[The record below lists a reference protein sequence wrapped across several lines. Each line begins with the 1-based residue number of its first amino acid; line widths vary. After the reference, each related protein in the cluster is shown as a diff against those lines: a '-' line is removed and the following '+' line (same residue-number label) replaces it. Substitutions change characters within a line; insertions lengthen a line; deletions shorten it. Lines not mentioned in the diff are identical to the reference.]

1 MAQFQDDDIQNTGV
15 EHQMFKM
22 ARSPHP
28 DLSCEPMVDK
38 ATDLYIFFT
47 QVVQS
52 LRLEYT
58 YARKHTH
65 TNMQIFSLTFHNC
78 KFTCVNSKTNNIS
91 LPGPRL
97 LHSKR
102 SQLNLVPNLA

>member
-38 ATDLYIFFT
+38 ANWFVCFFYSSST
-47 QVVQS
+47 V

-58 YARKHTH
+58 YVRKHTH
-65 TNMQIFSLTFHNC
+65 KHAKNSLSPSTTVNLR
-78 KFTCVNSKTNNIS
+78 VNSKTNNQFAWS
-91 LPGPRL
+91 TTAT
-97 LHSKR
+97 
-102 SQLNLVPNLA
+102 Q

>member
-38 ATDLYIFFT
+38 ANWFVCFFT
-47 QVVQS
+47 QVVQ
-52 LRLEYT
+52 
-58 YARKHTH
+58 
-65 TNMQIFSLTFHNC
+65 
-78 KFTCVNSKTNNIS
+78 
-91 LPGPRL
+91 P
-97 LHSKR
+97 
-102 SQLNLVPNLA
+102 